1 MQTGRQTDRQAER
14 LAGKQPGVMDDLSQC
29 ERKGGMS
36 CKIERA
42 RATCCR
48 EGGGRPPFLLTVI
61 GKENAR
67 PRSLASRPCVWLA
80 QVPRR
85 PPYLGRRLRP
95 RFPRLGVGG
104 EGAQDLPGDGDRG
117 PVRREILL
125 PRRSRDPGMNV
136 CYTQQLLTICC
147 CFCCCCCCSRKIPSR
162 SLAVPLP
169 PRAGAISSSPDTTSC
184 LPGGCRR
191 SVLLPLPPLEV
202 N

>member
-1 MQTGRQTDRQAER
+1 MQTGRQTDRQADR

-136 CYTQQLLTICC
+136 CYTQHLLTVVVFVVVVAHEKYPQGVSHPLFHQERVPFPAALTALTQKAACQVVAVAL
-147 CFCCCCCCSRKIPSR
+147 FC
-162 SLAVPLP
+162 
-169 PRAGAISSSPDTTSC
+169 SPF
-184 LPGGCRR
+184 
-191 SVLLPLPPLEV
+191 PPLR
-202 N
+202 